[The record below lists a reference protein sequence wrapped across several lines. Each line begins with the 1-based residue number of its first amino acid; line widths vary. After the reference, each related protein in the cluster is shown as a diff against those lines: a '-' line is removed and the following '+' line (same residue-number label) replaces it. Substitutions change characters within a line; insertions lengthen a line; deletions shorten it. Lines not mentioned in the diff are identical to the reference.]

1 MYNIS
6 MGDDESIY
14 NEHELNNMEE
24 EEEEDRS
31 IHFVIEGNDED
42 TEAEMEG
49 EAVDDISMS
58 DNSEHELNNIG
69 EEEDDRPIHE

>member
-1 MYNIS
+1 

-24 EEEEDRS
+24 EDRS

-42 TEAEMEG
+42 TDAEMEG

-58 DNSEHELNNIG
+58 DNSEHELRG
-69 EEEDDRPIHE
+69 GGSTHP